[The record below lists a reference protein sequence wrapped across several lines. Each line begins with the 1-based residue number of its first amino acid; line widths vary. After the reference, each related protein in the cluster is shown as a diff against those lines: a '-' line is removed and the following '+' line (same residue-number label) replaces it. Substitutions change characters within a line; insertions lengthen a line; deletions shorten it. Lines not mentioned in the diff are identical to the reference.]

1 MSTSSENFFF
11 KFSKMS
17 IFEDCV
23 KIAVYPPQS
32 RSVYYMMNNHQF
44 KPPFV
49 TLCIQ
54 DFQQFCAVRNAATRW
69 LYTSSAKRWL
79 GRAAGYCHFAS
90 DVWRPHPIYSSISI
104 RMTQLRSERSLA
116 GAVTAKVNRGEY
128 MALHF
133 IQSNVS
139 QKNSTT

>member
-1 MSTSSENFFF
+1 MLLLVG
-11 KFSKMS
+11 S
-17 IFEDCV
+17 IPLLQNDG
-23 KIAVYPPQS
+23 
-32 RSVYYMMNNHQF
+32 SV
-44 KPPFV
+44 V
-49 TLCIQ
+49 
-54 DFQQFCAVRNAATRW
+54 QQ
-69 LYTSSAKRWL
+69 
-79 GRAAGYCHFAS
+79 AGYCHFAS

-139 QKNSTT
+139 